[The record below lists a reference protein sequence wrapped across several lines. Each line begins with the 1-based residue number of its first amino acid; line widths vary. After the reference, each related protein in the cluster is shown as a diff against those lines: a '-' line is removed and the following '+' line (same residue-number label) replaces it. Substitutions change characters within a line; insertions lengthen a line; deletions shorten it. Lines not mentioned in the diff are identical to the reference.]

1 VGSPRPAVRWSS
13 SRYANRASGVPA
25 ADIAWPIAR
34 APRGRWAWR
43 KAVRAP
49 LMVDMST
56 AHLLSLASLSP
67 LLLSQQS
74 HAVVRSSGRSAVS
87 SSARMSPTHVSTS
100 YQTRLQHAPR
110 ACPASAV
117 SVPSIS
123 GCSKEVAQAPSRARL
138 AALLKATPRP
148 FT

>member
-1 VGSPRPAVRWSS
+1 
-13 SRYANRASGVPA
+13 
-25 ADIAWPIAR
+25 
-34 APRGRWAWR
+34 
-43 KAVRAP
+43 
-49 LMVDMST
+49 MVDMST

-87 SSARMSPTHVSTS
+87 SSARMSPTHVFTS
-100 YQTRLQHAPR
+100 YQTRLQRAPR
-110 ACPASAV
+110 ACPASAA

-123 GCSKEVAQAPSRARL
+123 SCLEEVAQAPSRARL

>member
-1 VGSPRPAVRWSS
+1 
-13 SRYANRASGVPA
+13 
-25 ADIAWPIAR
+25 
-34 APRGRWAWR
+34 
-43 KAVRAP
+43 
-49 LMVDMST
+49 MVDMST

-87 SSARMSPTHVSTS
+87 SSARMSPTHVFTS

-110 ACPASAV
+110 ACPASAA

-123 GCSKEVAQAPSRARL
+123 SCLEEVAQAPSRARL
-138 AALLKATPRP
+138 CALLKATPRP

>member
-1 VGSPRPAVRWSS
+1 MVLLGIFNRWFLF
-13 SRYANRASGVPA
+13 AHIRAFVFVFVHSY
-25 ADIAWPIAR
+25 
-34 APRGRWAWR
+34 
-43 KAVRAP
+43 
-49 LMVDMST
+49 SYSC
-56 AHLLSLASLSP
+56 HLPNALEYEYLSLALSP

-74 HAVVRSSGRSAVS
+74 HAIVRSSGPSAVS
-87 SSARMSPTHVSTS
+87 SSARIPPTHVFTS

-110 ACPASAV
+110 ACPASAA

-123 GCSKEVAQAPSRARL
+123 GCSKEVVQPPSRARL